1 MKKIIFIALVSFG
14 TSVAYCQEHFSGI
27 STSNKVG
34 IMNASLNPAE
44 LVNITNNFD
53 ITVFSVSANI
63 SNNKIGFKDLIA
75 GKNLEEL
82 IFQGNEPVNLR
93 VDAQAFGPSLA
104 MKYNKWGFGF
114 ITKVN
119 AKLDIVDADVK
130 LGNAINTSST
140 TLFGSNSINNNYNQ
154 KVTGTT
160 WGEVGLSAA
169 RNLYE
174 DAIHKFSAGVTF
186 NLLFPGSYA
195 NLGLDKFQGTID
207 YKGTNIYLNDTY
219 ANLNIAYSG
228 NLANNF
234 TKFNDYGKSLIGGL
248 NGLAT
253 DIGVNYQWKD
263 KDNDGINNKYKLNA
277 GASFR
282 NMGSMT
288 FKKENNSSTNYN
300 LEIPRPT
307 LFQPGLDLNQF
318 QNTNSLQDIE
328 TKLINSGYLKKT
340 QSTKD
345 FKIKMPA
352 VFSAYADVKII
363 PKLFVTGF
371 IQQKLNASNSNDQI
385 AAQNVV
391 SIIPRFSTNVY
402 EVYSSWTISEISGT
416 SGGVGF
422 RVAGFYIGSGS
433 VITALISDT
442 KQIDVHIG
450 YKVGFL

>member
-1 MKKIIFIALVSFG
+1 MKKIIFISLVSFS
-14 TSVAYCQEHFSGI
+14 TKVAYCQEHFSGI

-75 GKNLEEL
+75 GKNIEEL

-114 ITKVN
+114 ITKLN

-130 LGNAINTSST
+130 LGNAINTSGT
-140 TLFGSNSINNNYNQ
+140 TLFGSNSINNNFNQ
-154 KVTGTT
+154 RVSGTT
-160 WGEVGLSAA
+160 WGEIGLSAA

-174 DAIHKFSAGVTF
+174 DAIHKFSAGITF

-207 YKGTNIYLNDTY
+207 YRGSNIYLNDTY

-234 TKFNDYGKSLIGGL
+234 TKFQDYRKSLIGGL

-277 GASFR
+277 GLSFR

-288 FKKENNSSTNYN
+288 FKNDNNSSTNYN

-307 LFQPGLDLNQF
+307 LLNPNPGLLLNEF
-318 QNTNSLQDIE
+318 QNTNS
-328 TKLINSGYLKKT
+328 Y
-340 QSTKD
+340 
-345 FKIKMPA
+345 
-352 VFSAYADVKII
+352 
-363 PKLFVTGF
+363 
-371 IQQKLNASNSNDQI
+371 
-385 AAQNVV
+385 
-391 SIIPRFSTNVY
+391 R
-402 EVYSSWTISEISGT
+402 ISKPN
-416 SGGVGF
+416 
-422 RVAGFYIGSGS
+422 Y
-433 VITALISDT
+433 
-442 KQIDVHIG
+442 
-450 YKVGFL
+450 